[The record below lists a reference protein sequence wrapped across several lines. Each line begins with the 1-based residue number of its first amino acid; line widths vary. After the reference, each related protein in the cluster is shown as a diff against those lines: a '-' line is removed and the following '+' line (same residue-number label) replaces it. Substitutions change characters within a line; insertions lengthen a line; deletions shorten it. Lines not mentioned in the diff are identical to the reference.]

1 MTPET
6 LCPLFMWAFIFNF
19 LFLMLWSSM
28 FILAG
33 DWMYRLHG
41 RWFSMS
47 QEAFNIVH
55 YAGIGLYKILTI
67 IFTLAPWL
75 ALAIAG

>member
-19 LFLMLWSSM
+19 LFLLLWSGM

-33 DWMYRLHG
+33 DWMYGLHK
-41 RWFSMS
+41 RWFPMS
-47 QEAFNIVH
+47 REAFNIIH
-55 YAGIGLYKILTI
+55 YAGIGLYKVLTI
-67 IFTLAPWL
+67 VFALIPWV